1 MQAVEAIPMAHAKLR
16 RLDLR
21 VVAGLLLMLVAVV
34 GGSSL
39 IRNAQARTPVL
50 VAAGTVQPGEVI
62 TASDLRVVEV
72 TAPAGI
78 AYLPASARSGVVGRV
93 AAEPLWA
100 GKVLGPGSLSDGS
113 PLASGM
119 VAFSLLLPPQSAV
132 AGEIR
137 AGDHVAVLASPGSDQ
152 AGQAGSSSADTTILF
167 TDLPVLSVHQASGA
181 DGESLLVTLT
191 LRLEEARALAQAK
204 ATGRVDL
211 ALVSGA
217 SP

>member
-1 MQAVEAIPMAHAKLR
+1 MQAVEAIHVAHARLR

-50 VAAGTVQPGEVI
+50 VAAASVQPGEI
-62 TASDLRVVEV
+62 IKASDLRVVEV
-72 TAPAGI
+72 SAPAGI
-78 AYLPASARSGVVGRV
+78 AYLPASARNDVVGRV
-93 AAEPLWA
+93 ATEPLWA
-100 GKVLGPGSLSDGS
+100 GKLLGPGSLSDAP
-113 PLASGM
+113 PLAPGL
-119 VAFSLLLPPQSAV
+119 VAFSLLLSPQAAV

-137 AGDHVAVLASPGSDQ
+137 AGDRVAVLASPASDQ
-152 AGQAGSSSADTTILF
+152 APQAGSPTDTTILF
-167 TDLPVLSVHQASGA
+167 TDVPVLSTRQATGT

-217 SP
+217 TR

>member
-62 TASDLRVVEV
+62 KAEDVRIIEASL
-72 TAPAGI
+72 PAGI
-78 AYLPASARSGVVGRV
+78 AYLPASARSDVVGRV

-100 GKVLGPGSLSDGS
+100 GKVLGPGSLSDAP

-119 VAFSLLLPPQSAV
+119 VAFSLLLSPQAAV
-132 AGEIR
+132 AGSIR
-137 AGDHVAVLASPGSDQ
+137 AGERVAVLASPSSDQ
-152 AGQAGSSSADTTILF
+152 PAKAGSATTILF
-167 TDLPVLSVHQASGA
+167 TDVPVLSVRQISGA
-181 DGESLLVTLT
+181 DGENLLVTLT
-191 LRLEEARALAQAK
+191 LRLEEARAVAEAK
-204 ATGRVDL
+204 ALGRVDL

-217 SP
+217 TP